1 MTEFSCNFNGDYSGG
16 EFFTVESRAAKI
28 HLPLSR
34 DFRPNGLR
42 SALSVPLPV
51 DADVQG
57 ASDEWGAL
65 AAGGEPIVEPVEYAF
80 RR

>member
-1 MTEFSCNFNGDYSGG
+1 MTEFSCNLTVIISGG
-16 EFFTVESRAAKI
+16 EFFTVEKPCGEDSLASR
-28 HLPLSR
+28 
-34 DFRPNGLR
+34 FRPNGLR

-65 AAGGEPIVEPVEYAF
+65 AAGGEPIIEPVEYAF